1 MTIATRRLGRTGRV
15 VSELGFGCGGFWASR
30 WMDDAT
36 AIGLVHQAIQLGITV
51 FDAGHSYGGGRA
63 EERLGRALQRFG
75 PARNRLMI
83 STKVGTVRLGRGYA
97 KDFSPD
103 TVEAQVVES
112 MDRLGLERIPLL
124 FLHGPEPAHLTDDL
138 LDTLAAMKGEGA
150 IDLIGIN
157 GVEHQISAALDTGLF
172 DVIMPFYNPVHRR
185 SEAVIER
192 AAAEGLGVMAAG
204 PLARM
209 ATAPVFGSWSSPSA
223 WWYAARH
230 LRNRMV
236 AGEQIRRARQFA
248 FLNALPNWSAAQASL
263 AFTLTNPAVHCAVFG
278 TTDAAHLQDNAAA
291 SGKALPDA
299 VLRRIRTT

>member
-1 MTIATRRLGRTGRV
+1 MTVATRRLGRTGRV

-30 WMDDAT
+30 WMDDTT
-36 AIGLVHQAIQLGITV
+36 AIGLVHQAVQLGITV
-51 FDAGHSYGGGRA
+51 FDAGHSYGDGRA
-63 EERLGRALQRFG
+63 ETRLGRALQRFG
-75 PARNRLMI
+75 PARNRLTI

-124 FLHGPEPAHLTDDL
+124 FLHAPEPAHLSDDL

-150 IDLIGIN
+150 VDLIGITGDN
-157 GVEHQISAALDTGLF
+157 QQISAALDTGLF
-172 DVIMPFYNPVHRR
+172 DVIMPLYNAADRG

-192 AAAEGLGVMAAG
+192 ASAAGLGVMAAR

-209 ATAPVFGSWSSPSA
+209 APTPAFGPLSSPAA

-230 LRNRMV
+230 LRDRMT
-236 AGEQIRRARQFA
+236 GDERTRRARALA
-248 FLNALPNWSAAQASL
+248 FLGALPDRSAAQANL
-263 AFTLTNPAVHCAVFG
+263 AFTLAGPAIHCAVFG
-278 TTDAAHLQDNAAA
+278 TTNAAHLRENAAA
-291 SGKALPDA
+291 SGQLLPEA
-299 VLRRIRTT
+299 VLRRIRAT

>member
-1 MTIATRRLGRTGRV
+1 MTVATRRLGRTGRV
-15 VSELGFGCGGFWASR
+15 ISELGFGCGGFWASR

-51 FDAGHSYGGGRA
+51 FDTGHSYGRGRA
-63 EERLGRALQRFG
+63 EIRLGRALERFG
-75 PARNRLMI
+75 AARNRLMI

-112 MDRLGLERIPLL
+112 MDRLGLDRIPLL
-124 FLHGPEPAHLTDDL
+124 FLHGPEPAHLSDDL

-150 IDLIGIN
+150 VDLLGVN
-157 GVEHQISAALDTGLF
+157 GGEHQISAALDTGLF
-172 DVIMPFYNPVHRR
+172 DVIMPFYNPVHRS

-192 AAAEGLGVMAAG
+192 AAAAGLGVMAAG

-209 ATAPVFGSWSSPSA
+209 AAVPPTGSWTSPAA

-230 LRNRMV
+230 LRDRLA
-236 AGEQIRRARQFA
+236 AGDQVRRARRFA
-248 FLNALPNWSAAQASL
+248 FLGAIPRWSAAQASL

-278 TTDAAHLQDNAAA
+278 TTSAAHLRENAAT
-291 SGKALPDA
+291 SGRALPDS
-299 VLRRIRTT
+299 VLQRIRAT

>member
-1 MTIATRRLGRTGRV
+1 MTVATRRLGRTGRV

-51 FDAGHSYGGGRA
+51 FDTGHSYGHGRA
-63 EERLGRALQRFG
+63 EFRLGRALERFG
-75 PARNRLMI
+75 AARSRLMI

-112 MDRLGLERIPLL
+112 MDRLGLDRIPLL
-124 FLHGPEPAHLTDDL
+124 FLHGPEPAHLSDDL

-150 IDLIGIN
+150 VDLLGVN
-157 GVEHQISAALDTGLF
+157 GGEHQISAALDTGLF
-172 DVIMPFYNPVHRR
+172 DVIMPSYNPVHRS

-192 AAAEGLGVMAAG
+192 AAAAGLGVMAAG

-209 ATAPVFGSWSSPSA
+209 TPVPTAGSWTSPAA

-230 LRNRMV
+230 LRDRV
-236 AGEQIRRARQFA
+236 KAGDQVRRARRFA
-248 FLNALPNWSAAQASL
+248 FLGAVPQWSAAQACL
-263 AFTLTNPAVHCAVFG
+263 AFTLANPAVHCAVFG
-278 TTDAAHLQDNAAA
+278 TTSAAHLHENAAA
-291 SGKALPDA
+291 SGRALPDP
-299 VLRRIRTT
+299 VLQRIRAT

>member
-1 MTIATRRLGRTGRV
+1 MTVATRRLGRTGRV

-51 FDAGHSYGGGRA
+51 FDTGHSYGHGRA
-63 EERLGRALQRFG
+63 EIRLGRALERFG
-75 PARNRLMI
+75 AARNRLMI
-83 STKVGTVRLGRGYA
+83 STKVGTVRLGRSYA

-112 MDRLGLERIPLL
+112 MDRLGLDRIPLL
-124 FLHGPEPAHLTDDL
+124 FLHGPEPAHLSDDL

-150 IDLIGIN
+150 VDLLGVN
-157 GVEHQISAALDTGLF
+157 GSEHQISAALDTGLF
-172 DVIMPFYNPVHRR
+172 DVIMPFYNPVHRG
-185 SEAVIER
+185 SEAAIER
-192 AAAEGLGVMAAG
+192 AATAGLGVMAAS

-209 ATAPVFGSWSSPSA
+209 AAAPTTGSWASAAA

-230 LRNRMV
+230 LRERV
-236 AGEQIRRARQFA
+236 TAGDQVRRARRFA
-248 FLNALPNWSAAQASL
+248 FLGAVPQWSAAQARL

-278 TTDAAHLQDNAAA
+278 TTSVAHLHENAAA
-291 SGKALPDA
+291 SGRALPDP
-299 VLRRIRTT
+299 VLQRIRAT